1 MKSPEGFKHKPQH
14 SHRQHTRSPCTTAS
28 RKVDSSSPEFI
39 HLGLAIWTSAQ
50 LEFVLRLTDLDFS
63 GMWTS
68 CSTCDV
74 GCFWLV
80 LWNLQS
86 CIQILERAFCA
97 FIFSKLFRTS
107 LSCSHLNAGLVGL
120 SFLTFRKCLS
130 SQVFLNKYIREEFLP
145 RGCESLILLCLAK
158 VPFHLLHL
166 PFPFS
171 TPVFSFQVSLGRAG
185 RFWLHCGQS
194 VWRGSPHPPPY
205 K

>member
-86 CIQILERAFCA
+86 RIQILERAFCA

-107 LSCSHLNAGLVGL
+107 LSCSHLNAGLKVGRPEGRAQDSWSCAISAASAL
-120 SFLTFRKCLS
+120 QLTPWSCALKGHPFL
-130 SQVFLNKYIREEFLP
+130 QPPV
-145 RGCESLILLCLAK
+145 LL
-158 VPFHLLHL
+158 LLVSHFWHFENAYL
-166 PFPFS
+166 HKFFWIS
-171 TPVFSFQVSLGRAG
+171 TLGRNFFPEA
-185 RFWLHCGQS
+185 
-194 VWRGSPHPPPY
+194 V
-205 K
+205 KV

>member
-1 MKSPEGFKHKPQH
+1 MELCFKRTPLSPTPG
-14 SHRQHTRSPCTTAS
+14 S
-28 RKVDSSSPEFI
+28 
-39 HLGLAIWTSAQ
+39 
-50 LEFVLRLTDLDFS
+50 LTL
-63 GMWTS
+63 
-68 CSTCDV
+68 
-74 GCFWLV
+74 
-80 LWNLQS
+80 
-86 CIQILERAFCA
+86 
-97 FIFSKLFRTS
+97 
-107 LSCSHLNAGLVGL
+107 GL

-171 TPVFSFQVSLGRAG
+171 TPVFSYQVSLGRAG

-205 K
+205 KQRLQSIWLKGLTFNIQKELKPLAKFLFIKWLANSAMSFWSTLLVALWLNGEESSLLL